1 MHLGNKK
8 FSACHGQITIIIS
21 FIHTGKLL
29 MSSLVTTKL
38 MILHTLAK
46 HFIYS
51 SSKCQVYITIRSSP
65 TTIIIHSSDAAKNL
79 LDGCIKPINW
89 DTDYY
94 KETCEVKFDFDL
106 LKRYA
111 HS

>member
-1 MHLGNKK
+1 
-8 FSACHGQITIIIS
+8 
-21 FIHTGKLL
+21 

-65 TTIIIHSSDAAKNL
+65 TTIIIPSSDAAKNL